1 MNYPSLSLSA
11 ESIER
16 AFSEKKNISLP
27 KTITGK
33 KDKKSE
39 PQDQSYVKNGGTKD
53 CYNCDF
59 KTSKYEDL
67 FDHIRQSHFGQ
78 GKKHKCPECNF
89 TNSTLFRIKRH
100 LYEVHLKIGQM
111 KKCDHCDYT
120 NITYNNLYVHKRQ
133 HQIKAT
139 LQSSSSKD

>member
-16 AFSEKKNISLP
+16 AFSEKKNMSLP
-27 KTITGK
+27 KIITGK
-33 KDKKSE
+33 KDNKSE
-39 PQDQSYVKNGGTKD
+39 PQDQLYVKNGETKD

-78 GKKHKCPECNF
+78 GKRHKCPECNF
-89 TNSTLFRIKRH
+89 TNSILFRIKRH
-100 LYEVHLKIGQM
+100 LYEVHLKSGQM
-111 KKCDHCDYT
+111 KECDHCDYT
-120 NITYNNLYVHKRQ
+120 NIRY
-133 HQIKAT
+133 
-139 LQSSSSKD
+139 